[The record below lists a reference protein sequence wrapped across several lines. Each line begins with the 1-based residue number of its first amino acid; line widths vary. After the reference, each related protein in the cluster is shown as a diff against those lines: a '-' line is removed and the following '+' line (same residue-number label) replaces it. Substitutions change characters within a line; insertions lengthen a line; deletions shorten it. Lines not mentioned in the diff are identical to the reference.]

1 MGFNCGLFYY
11 GLGEKIVVKWWIF
24 IFFWLL
30 IYCGFLVGEK
40 RLCGFSG
47 FNWFVLFGAKRG
59 GICLIGAKLVP
70 TEAGR
75 NGASL

>member
-1 MGFNCGLFYY
+1 MWFVLLCIGGGKNSCEMAGFL
-11 GLGEKIVVKWWIF
+11 
-24 IFFWLL
+24 FFWLL

-47 FNWFVLFGAKRG
+47 FNCFVLFGAKRG